1 MDIQSLRQ
9 EVRPEVIK
17 KINPHM
23 LQFIQFRDRDLTGKM
38 HPRLLL
44 TRNRFDLMAK
54 YIYAK
59 FRKSGIDSGW
69 GLHVY
74 YEHIRAFN
82 NFQEPGSEEKT
93 GKDAFIAAF
102 HNILESIKKEGFDE
116 DTSIVPLLDENLI
129 LDGSHR
135 TVACLLYDKEV
146 ACLRVDINPLVNR
159 AVLEYSYSYFRE
171 KGLANTCSDAM
182 ALEYCRLKSN
192 TYVVTVFPS
201 AVGKDEQVKKV
212 IQEYGE
218 IIYEKSVH
226 LLNEGPINL
235 IKQIYGNENWLG
247 NWSDDFRGARAKAA
261 ACFRYNGLAR
271 VFIVESDNL
280 ENVTKAK
287 AKIRKLFNIDKHSV
301 HINDTHEETIH
312 LAQILLNDNSI
323 HFLNYARPKNY
334 AKFYQLLANYQEW
347 LAEKNLD
354 KECFCIDSSAVM
366 AAYGIRAPGDLDFL
380 HHGYEQIISDKD
392 DIESNNDKQ
401 PYHAKPVDDIIYN
414 PENHFYYNGLKFATL
429 DIIKNMKKNKGAL
442 KDLED
447 IHKIDEF
454 LAFSQ
459 NNRIRFYLKYLFN
472 PWNFYI
478 ASRKFLGLL
487 RKIKAVSSRLKGNS
501 T

>member
-1 MDIQSLRQ
+1 MDTPSLRQ
-9 EVRPEVIK
+9 EVGSEVIK
-17 KINPHM
+17 KINPHI
-23 LQFIQFRDRDLTGKM
+23 LQFIQFRERNLAAKL

-44 TRNRFDLMAK
+44 NRNRFDLMAK

-59 FRKSGIDSGW
+59 FQESGIDSDW
-69 GLHVY
+69 GLHLY

-82 NFQEPGSEEKT
+82 NFQEPGSAEKA

-102 HNILESIKKEGFDE
+102 HSILDSIKEGGFDE
-116 DTSIVPLLDENLI
+116 DTSIVPVIDEKLI

-146 ACLRVDINPLVNR
+146 ACLFVDINPLVDR
-159 AVLEYSYSYFRE
+159 VVLEYNYSYFRE
-171 KGLANTCSDAM
+171 KGLANKCSDAM

-192 TYVVTVFPS
+192 TYIATVFPS

-226 LLNEGPINL
+226 LSNEGPINL

-247 NWSDDFRGARAKAA
+247 NWSDNFSGARAKAA
-261 ACFRYNGLAR
+261 ACFRYDGLAR
-271 VFIVESDNL
+271 VFIIESDSV
-280 ENVTKAK
+280 EKVTEAK
-287 AKIRKLFNIDKHSV
+287 AKIRKLFGIEKHSV

-334 AKFYQLLANYQEW
+334 EKFYQLLEDYQEW
-347 LAEKNLD
+347 LTEKNLD
-354 KECFCIDSSAVM
+354 KERFCIDSSAVM
-366 AAYGIRAPGDLDFL
+366 AAYGIREPGDLDFL
-380 HHGYEQIISDKD
+380 HYRNEGITSGNP

-429 DIIKNMKKNKGAL
+429 DVIKNMKQNKREL

-447 IHKIDEF
+447 INKIDAF

-459 NNRIRFYLKYLFN
+459 SNRIRFYLKQLFN

-478 ASRKFLGLL
+478 ASRRILMLL
-487 RKIKAVSSRLKGNS
+487 RKAKMQIVKALPVG
-501 T
+501 